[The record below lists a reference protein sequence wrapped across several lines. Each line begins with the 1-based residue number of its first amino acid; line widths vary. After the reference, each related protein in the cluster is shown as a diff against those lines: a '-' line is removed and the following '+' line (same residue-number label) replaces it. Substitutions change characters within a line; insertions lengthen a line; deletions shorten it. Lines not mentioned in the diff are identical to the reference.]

1 MYESCARE
9 FFRGWANLD
18 SQGPQ
23 AAENV
28 RFRNFEADLQRGEL
42 RKSGRRVK
50 LQPQPFQVLALL
62 ARRPGELVTRE
73 EIRHELWKGDTFVDF
88 EQGLNFLHSSYSHS
102 PG

>member
-88 EQGLNFLHSSYSHS
+88 ERGLNFLHSSYSHS